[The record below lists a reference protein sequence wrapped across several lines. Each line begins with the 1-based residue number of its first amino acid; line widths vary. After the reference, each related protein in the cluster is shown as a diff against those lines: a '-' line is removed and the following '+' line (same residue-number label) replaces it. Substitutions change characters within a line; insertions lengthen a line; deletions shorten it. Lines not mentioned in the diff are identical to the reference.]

1 MIKNLNLQKKIFFD
15 GVPLKG
21 YIASKLFLGFTPK
34 IEKKKHCGNIQWLMM
49 LKFQNMK
56 LFSITSSSDVMFEA
70 LSVYFQHVNERAAHV
85 KINRISHR
93 CRAGL

>member
-34 IEKKKHCGNIQWLMM
+34 IEKKKHCGNIQ
-49 LKFQNMK
+49 
-56 LFSITSSSDVMFEA
+56 
-70 LSVYFQHVNERAAHV
+70 
-85 KINRISHR
+85 
-93 CRAGL
+93 